1 MKQNSLFITLFLLL
15 FSVVTS
21 YAQDKKNTEIAEVI
35 EKVEFRNVSKGRV
48 GFPKG
53 QINSIAIDQN
63 DTKWVATENGL
74 VAFYADSTVRT
85 FNRAGKYDSLI
96 DKVSSI
102 RFDKKGTIWLGT
114 FSNDIVSIVNLD
126 AYGEYIWHTEIPT
139 FSNKSFYINSIDVD
153 SKGGKWIATAQGG
166 LWHISADNKK
176 TIYNREIDPNIPS
189 DVINAVTV
197 DNDDV
202 VWVGTSAG
210 MFNIKNGKFKDAFDV
225 TDSGYGYDNVLHIDL
240 KPDGNLCVTSLN
252 RKGKQFLVCN
262 QEMFQMSKR
271 VTKSSN
277 FRFNDVLITP
287 NENVWIAGN
296 KGIIKF
302 SKDAEPIFYDQD
314 SGLVVSA
321 VTALAY
327 DINQDIWLGTPTEG
341 LFKMQFKRIEIP
353 KEAEIVAIVDKIED
367 KPIKI
372 ETKIE
377 VITPEIK
384 VETEVVKPT
393 IEVAKIEVPKII
405 FNKKEIKK
413 GEAISLENIE
423 FNIKSYSLNNA
434 EGVQILVDFMKE
446 NPKVRIEIAGHT
458 DKDPHPS
465 HPSYARIAKQQLDL
479 SAQRVETVYRYL
491 TDRGIDSSR
500 IEKKA
505 YGGTK
510 PLVKSNSAE
519 NRRVEMKI
527 LEVE

>member
-15 FSVVTS
+15 FSITS
-21 YAQDKKNTEIAEVI
+21 FAQNTETAEVI
-35 EKVEFRNVSKGRV
+35 EKVEFRNISKDRV
-48 GFPKG
+48 GFPEG
-53 QINSIAIDQN
+53 QINSIAIDGN
-63 DTKWVATENGL
+63 DTKWIATENGL

-85 FNRAGKYDSLI
+85 FNRSDKYDSLI

-114 FSNDIVSIVNLD
+114 FSNDIVSVVNLD

-139 FSNKSFYINSIDVD
+139 FSNKSFYINAIDVD

-166 LWHISADNKK
+166 LWHIAANNKK
-176 TIYNREIDPNIPS
+176 TIYNREIEPNIPS
-189 DVINAVTV
+189 DAINAVTV
-197 DNDDV
+197 DNNDV

-210 MFNIKNGKFKDAFDV
+210 MFNIQNGKFKDAFDV
-225 TDSGYGYDNVLHIDL
+225 TNDGYGYDNILHIDL
-240 KPDGNLCVTSLN
+240 KPDGNLCVTALN

-271 VTKSSN
+271 VTKSKF
-277 FRFNDVLITP
+277 FRFNDVLVTP
-287 NENVWIAGN
+287 NENVWIAGV
-296 KGIIKF
+296 KGVIKF
-302 SKDAEPIFYDQD
+302 AKEEDPIFYDQD

-327 DINQDIWLGTPTEG
+327 DINGDIWLGTPREG
-341 LFKMQFKRIEIP
+341 LFKMQFKKIEIP
-353 KEAEIVAIVDKIED
+353 KEAEIE
-367 KPIKI
+367 PIK
-372 ETKIE
+372 EEVKE
-377 VITPEIK
+377 VIALVEVKKEPEIK
-384 VETEVVKPT
+384 VEKEIVKPT
-393 IEVAKIEVPKII
+393 IELPKIEVPKVF
-405 FNKKEIKK
+405 FNQKEIKK

-434 EGVQILVDFMKE
+434 EGVQALVDFMKE

-458 DKDPHPS
+458 DKDPHPA

-479 SAQRVETVYRYL
+479 SRQRVETVYRYL
-491 TDRGIDSSR
+491 TDRGIDTSR
-500 IEKKA
+500 IEKRA

-510 PLVKSNSAE
+510 PLVNSNSGV

-527 LEVE
+527 LDVE

>member
-1 MKQNSLFITLFLLL
+1 MKQNSLFIALILFLFSTTSL
-15 FSVVTS
+15 F
-21 YAQDKKNTEIAEVI
+21 AQKNEVAEVI
-35 EKVEFRNVSKGRV
+35 QKVEFRNISEGRA
-48 GFPKG
+48 GFPEG

-85 FNRAGKYDSLI
+85 FNRKDKYDSLI
-96 DKVSSI
+96 YKVSSI
-102 RFDKKGTIWLGT
+102 RFDNKGTIWLGT
-114 FSNDIVSIVNLD
+114 FSNDIVSVVNLD

-166 LWHISADNKK
+166 LWHIAANNKK
-176 TIYNREIDPNIPS
+176 TLYNRESDPNIPS

-197 DNDDV
+197 DNEDV
-202 VWVGTSAG
+202 VWVGTAAG

-277 FRFNDVLITP
+277 FRFNDVLVTP
-287 NENVWIAGN
+287 NESVWIAGN
-296 KGIIKF
+296 KGVIRF
-302 SKDAEPIFYDQD
+302 SKEADPIFYDQD

-327 DINQDIWLGTPTEG
+327 DINGDIWLGSQKEG
-341 LFKMQFKRIEIP
+341 LFKMQFKIIEIP
-353 KEAEIVAIVDKIED
+353 KEAEIVAVLEEK
-367 KPIKI
+367 KPIEVEKTLKNEI
-372 ETKIE
+372 EK
-377 VITPEIK
+377 PEIK
-384 VETEVVKPT
+384 VETEIAKPT
-393 IEVAKIEVPKII
+393 IEIAKIEAPKVI

-434 EGVQILVDFMKE
+434 EGIQTVVDFMKE
-446 NPKVRIEIAGHT
+446 NPKVRIEISGHT
-458 DKDPHPS
+458 DKDPHPA

-479 SAQRVETVYRYL
+479 SAQRVETVYKYL
-491 TDRGIDSSR
+491 TDRGIDPSR

>member
-15 FSVVTS
+15 FSVTLF
-21 YAQDKKNTEIAEVI
+21 AQNTEIAEVI
-35 EKVEFRNVSKGRV
+35 EKVEFRNISKNRT
-48 GFPKG
+48 GFPEGK
-53 QINSIAIDQN
+53 INSIAIDKN

-114 FSNDIVSIVNLD
+114 FSNDIVSVVNLD

-197 DNDDV
+197 DNNDV
-202 VWVGTSAG
+202 VWVGTNAG

-262 QEMFQMSKR
+262 EEMFQMSKR

-277 FRFNDVLITP
+277 FRFNDVLVTP
-287 NENVWIAGN
+287 NDNVWIAGN
-296 KGIIKF
+296 KGVIKF
-302 SKDAEPIFYDQD
+302 SKEADPIFYDQD

-327 DINQDIWLGTPTEG
+327 DINNDIWLGTAKEG

-353 KEAEIVAIVDKIED
+353 KEAQIVAVVDKVKVEI
-367 KPIKI
+367 KPIRV
-372 ETKIE
+372 ENIE
-377 VITPEIK
+377 VITPEVK
-384 VETEVVKPT
+384 VETEIVQPT
-393 IEVAKIEVPKII
+393 IEIAKIEVPKVI

-434 EGVQILVDFMKE
+434 EGIQTLVDFMKE
-446 NPKVRIEIAGHT
+446 HPKVRIEISGHT
-458 DKDPHPS
+458 DKDPHPA

-479 SAQRVETVYRYL
+479 SLQRVETVYTYL
-491 TDRGIDSSR
+491 IDRGIDASR

-510 PLVKSNSAE
+510 PLVNFNAAE

-527 LEVE
+527 LEVD

>member
-1 MKQNSLFITLFLLL
+1 MKQNSLFLTFFLLL
-15 FSVVTS
+15 FLLSSS
-21 YAQDKKNTEIAEVI
+21 YAQNTEVAEVI
-35 EKVEFRNVSKGRV
+35 QKVEFRNVSKNRT
-48 GFPKG
+48 GFPEGK
-53 QINSIAIDQN
+53 INSIAIDKN
-63 DTKWVATENGL
+63 DTKWVATEKGL

-114 FSNDIVSIVNLD
+114 FSNDIVSVVNLD

-139 FSNKSFYINSIDVD
+139 FSNKSFYINAIDVD

-166 LWHISADNKK
+166 LWHIAANNKK
-176 TIYNREIDPNIPS
+176 TIYNQEIEPNIPS
-189 DVINAVTV
+189 DRINAVTV

-225 TDSGYGYDNVLHIDL
+225 ITKNSGYGYDNILHIDL
-240 KPDGNLCVTSLN
+240 KPDGNLCVTALN

-262 QEMFQMSKR
+262 QEMFRMSKR
-271 VTKSSN
+271 VTKSKN
-277 FRFNDVLITP
+277 FRFNDVVVTP
-287 NENVWIAGN
+287 NESVWIAGN
-296 KGIIKF
+296 QGVFRF
-302 SKDAEPIFYDQD
+302 SRDEDPIFYNQD

-327 DINQDIWLGTPTEG
+327 DINEDIWLGTAEDG
-341 LFKMQFKRIEIP
+341 LFKMQFKTIEIP
-353 KEAEIVAIVDKIED
+353 KEAQ
-367 KPIKI
+367 
-372 ETKIE
+372 E
-377 VITPEIK
+377 VIALVEIKEPEIK
-384 VETEVVKPT
+384 VETEIIKPT
-393 IEVAKIEVPKII
+393 IEIAKIEVPKVI
-405 FNKKEIKK
+405 FNKKEVKK

-434 EGVQILVDFMKE
+434 KGVQTLVNFMRE
-446 NPKVRIEIAGHT
+446 NPKVRIEISGHT
-458 DKDPHPS
+458 DKNPHPA

-479 SAQRVETVYRYL
+479 SSQRVNTVYKYL
-491 TDRGIDSSR
+491 IDKGIDESR

-510 PLVKSNSAE
+510 PLVNFNSSE

>member
-1 MKQNSLFITLFLLL
+1 MKQNSIFIALFLLL
-15 FSVVTS
+15 FSVS
-21 YAQDKKNTEIAEVI
+21 ALFAQENTEADIVQ
-35 EKVEFRNVSKGRV
+35 KVEFKNISKGRI
-48 GFPKG
+48 GFPEG

-63 DTKWVATENGL
+63 DTKWVATESGL

-114 FSNDIVSIVNLD
+114 FSNDIVSVVNLD
-126 AYGEYIWHTEIPT
+126 TYGEYIWHTEIPT
-139 FSNKSFYINSIDVD
+139 FSNKSFYINAIDVD
-153 SKGGKWIATAQGG
+153 SKGGKWIATAEGG
-166 LWHISADNKK
+166 LWHIAANNKK
-176 TIYNREIDPNIPS
+176 TIYNNEIEPNIPS
-189 DVINAVTV
+189 DRINAVTV
-197 DNDDV
+197 DNNDV

-210 MFNIKNGKFKDAFDV
+210 MFNIKNGKFQDAFDV
-225 TDSGYGYDNVLHIDL
+225 TNSGYGYDNVLHIDL
-240 KPDGNLCVTSLN
+240 KPDGNLCVTALN
-252 RKGKQFLVCN
+252 RKEKQFLVCN

-271 VTKSSN
+271 VTKTKN
-277 FRFNDVLITP
+277 FRFNDVVVTP

-296 KGIIKF
+296 EGVVKF
-302 SKDAEPIFYDQD
+302 SKDEDPIFYDQD

-327 DINQDIWLGTPTEG
+327 DINGDIWLGTPKEG
-341 LFKMQFKRIEIP
+341 LFKMQFKKIEIP
-353 KEAEIVAIVDKIED
+353 KEAEILAVIEE
-367 KPIKI
+367 KEPIKI
-372 ETKIE
+372 ET
-377 VITPEIK
+377 EIK
-384 VETEVVKPT
+384 TEEKEVEIETEVVKPE
-393 IEVAKIEVPKII
+393 IKIAKIEVPKII
-405 FNKKEIKK
+405 FNEKEIKK

-434 EGVQILVDFMKE
+434 EGVQALVDFMKA

-458 DKDPHPS
+458 DRDPHPA

-479 SAQRVETVYRYL
+479 SRQRVETVYRYL
-491 TDRGIDSSR
+491 TDRGIDASR

-510 PLVKSNSAE
+510 PIVNSNSAL

>member
-1 MKQNSLFITLFLLL
+1 MKQNSLFITLVLLL
-15 FSVVTS
+15 FSVTVF
-21 YAQDKKNTEIAEVI
+21 AQNTEIAEVI
-35 EKVEFRNVSKGRV
+35 EKVEFRNISKNRT
-48 GFPKG
+48 GFPEG

-102 RFDKKGTIWLGT
+102 RFDDKGTIWLGT
-114 FSNDIVSIVNLD
+114 FSNDIVSVVNLD

-153 SKGGKWIATAQGG
+153 SKGGKWIATAEGG
-166 LWHISADNKK
+166 LWHIAANNKK
-176 TIYNREIDPNIPS
+176 TLYNRESDPNIPS
-189 DVINAVTV
+189 DRINAVTV

-225 TDSGYGYDNVLHIDL
+225 TNSGYGYDNVLHIDL
-240 KPDGNLCVTSLN
+240 KPDGNLCVTALN
-252 RKGKQFLVCN
+252 SKGKQFLVCN
-262 QEMFQMSKR
+262 QEMFRMSKR
-271 VTKSSN
+271 VTKSRN
-277 FRFNDVLITP
+277 FRFNDVLVTP

-296 KGIIKF
+296 DGVVKF
-302 SKDAEPIFYDQD
+302 SRDEVPIFYNQD

-327 DINQDIWLGTPTEG
+327 DINNDIWLGTPEDG
-341 LFKMQFKRIEIP
+341 LFKMQFKTIEIP
-353 KEAEIVAIVDKIED
+353 KEAEIVAVVEEV
-367 KPIKI
+367 KPVEL

-377 VITPEIK
+377 VEEPEIK
-384 VETEVVKPT
+384 LETEIVKPN
-393 IEVAKIEVPKII
+393 IEIAKIEVPKVI

-434 EGVQILVDFMKE
+434 EGVQALVDFMKE
-446 NPKVRIEIAGHT
+446 NPKVRIEISGHT

-479 SAQRVETVYRYL
+479 SRQRVETVYKYL
-491 TDRGIDSSR
+491 TDRGIDPSR

-510 PLVKSNSAE
+510 PLVKFNSAE

>member
-1 MKQNSLFITLFLLL
+1 MKQNSLLLTLILLL
-15 FSVVTS
+15 FSLGSS
-21 YAQDKKNTEIAEVI
+21 YAQDKKAAETAEVI
-35 EKVEFRNVSKGRV
+35 EKVEFKNISKDKV
-48 GFPKG
+48 GFPEG

-85 FNRAGKYDSLI
+85 FNRTGKYDSLI

-114 FSNDIVSIVNLD
+114 FSNDIVSVVNLD

-139 FSNKSFYINSIDVD
+139 FSNKSFYINAIDVD

-166 LWHISADNKK
+166 LWHIAANNKK
-176 TIYNREIDPNIPS
+176 TIYNNETEPNIPS
-189 DVINAVTV
+189 DRINAVTV
-197 DNDDV
+197 DNNDV

-210 MFNIKNGKFKDAFDV
+210 MFNIKNGKFRDAFDV
-225 TDSGYGYDNVLHIDL
+225 TNSGYGYDNVLHIDL
-240 KPDGNLCVTSLN
+240 KPDGNLCVTALN

-271 VTKSSN
+271 VTKSSS
-277 FRFNDVLITP
+277 FRFNDVLVTP

-296 KGIIKF
+296 KGVIRF
-302 SKDAEPIFYDQD
+302 SKEEDPIFYDQD

-327 DINQDIWLGTPTEG
+327 DINGDIWLGTPKEG
-341 LFKMQFKRIEIP
+341 LFKMQFKEIEIP
-353 KEAEIVAIVDKIED
+353 KEAQIIAMVEVEEKI
-367 KPIKI
+367 
-372 ETKIE
+372 
-377 VITPEIK
+377 PEIK
-384 VETEVVKPT
+384 VETEIIKPT
-393 IEVAKIEVPKII
+393 IEIAKIEVPKVI
-405 FNKKEIKK
+405 FNKKEVKK
-413 GEAISLENIE
+413 GESISLENIE

-434 EGVQILVDFMKE
+434 EGVQNLVDFMKA

-458 DKDPHPS
+458 DRDPHPA

-479 SAQRVETVYRYL
+479 SSQRVNTVYRYL
-491 TDRGIDSSR
+491 TDRGIDASR

-510 PLVKSNSAE
+510 PLVNFNSGE

>member
-1 MKQNSLFITLFLLL
+1 MKQNSFFITLFLLL
-15 FSVVTS
+15 FSVTVF
-21 YAQDKKNTEIAEVI
+21 AQDNQVAEVI
-35 EKVEFRNVSKGRV
+35 EKVEFKNISKNRA
-48 GFPKG
+48 GFPEGK
-53 QINSIAIDQN
+53 INSIAIDKN

-102 RFDKKGTIWLGT
+102 RFDDKGTIWLGT
-114 FSNDIVSIVNLD
+114 FSNDIVSVVNLD

-166 LWHISADNKK
+166 LWHISANNKK
-176 TIYNREIDPNIPS
+176 TLYNKESDPNIPS

-197 DNDDV
+197 DNDDI

-210 MFNIKNGKFKDAFDV
+210 MFNIKNGKFQDAFDV

-262 QEMFQMSKR
+262 QEMFRMSKR

-277 FRFNDVLITP
+277 FRFNDVLVTP
-287 NENVWIAGN
+287 NDNVWIAGN
-296 KGIIKF
+296 KGIIRF
-302 SKDAEPIFYDQD
+302 SRDADPIFYDQD

-327 DINQDIWLGTPTEG
+327 DINNDIWLGTSEEG
-341 LFKMQFKRIEIP
+341 LFKMQFKIIEIP
-353 KEAEIVAIVDKIED
+353 KEAEIIALV
-367 KPIKI
+367 
-372 ETKIE
+372 E
-377 VITPEIK
+377 VKEPEIK
-384 VETEVVKPT
+384 VETEIIKPT
-393 IEVAKIEVPKII
+393 IEIAKIEVPKVI

-434 EGVQILVDFMKE
+434 EGVQTLVDFMKE
-446 NPKVRIEIAGHT
+446 NPKVRIEISGHT
-458 DKDPHPS
+458 DKDPHPA

-479 SAQRVETVYRYL
+479 SAQRVETVYKYL
-491 TDRGIDSSR
+491 IDRGIDSSR
-500 IEKKA
+500 IEQKA

-510 PLVKSNSAE
+510 PLVKFNSSE

>member
-1 MKQNSLFITLFLLL
+1 MKQNSLLLILVLLL
-15 FSVVTS
+15 FSFAS
-21 YAQDKKNTEIAEVI
+21 SFAQNAEVV
-35 EKVEFRNVSKGRV
+35 EKVEFRNISKNRT
-48 GFPKG
+48 GFPEG
-53 QINSIAIDQN
+53 QINSIAIDKN

-114 FSNDIVSIVNLD
+114 FSNDIVSVVNLD

-166 LWHISADNKK
+166 LWHIAANNKK
-176 TIYNREIDPNIPS
+176 TIYNQEIEPNIPS

-210 MFNIKNGKFKDAFDV
+210 MFNIKNGKFKDAFNV
-225 TDSGYGYDNVLHIDL
+225 TNDGYGYDNVLHIDL
-240 KPDGNLCVTSLN
+240 KPDGNLCVTALN

-271 VTKSSN
+271 VTKSRN
-277 FRFNDVLITP
+277 FRFNDVLVTP
-287 NENVWIAGN
+287 NESVWIAGN
-296 KGIIKF
+296 EGIVKF
-302 SKDAEPIFYDQD
+302 SRDEDPIFYNQD

-327 DINQDIWLGTPTEG
+327 DINNDIWLGTPEEG
-341 LFKMQFKRIEIP
+341 LFKMQFKTIKIP
-353 KEAEIVAIVDKIED
+353 KEAEIVAVVEEI
-367 KPIKI
+367 KPTII
-372 ETKIE
+372 DEIE
-377 VITPEIK
+377 VETPEIE
-384 VETEVVKPT
+384 VETEIVKPT
-393 IEVAKIEVPKII
+393 IEIAKIEVPKVI

-434 EGVQILVDFMKE
+434 EGVQTLVDFMKE
-446 NPKVRIEIAGHT
+446 NPKVRIEISGHT
-458 DKDPHPS
+458 DKDPHPA

-479 SAQRVETVYRYL
+479 SRQRVETVYRYL
-491 TDRGIDSSR
+491 TDRGIDPSR

-505 YGGTK
+505 FGGTK
-510 PLVKSNSAE
+510 PLVKFNSAE

>member
-1 MKQNSLFITLFLLL
+1 MKQNSLFMTLFLLL
-15 FSVVTS
+15 FSVITS
-21 YAQDKKNTEIAEVI
+21 YAQQTEIAEVI
-35 EKVEFRNVSKGRV
+35 EKVEFRNVSKNRV
-48 GFPKG
+48 GFPEG
-53 QINSIAIDQN
+53 QINSIAIDKN

-85 FNRAGKYDSLI
+85 FNREGKYDSLI

-153 SKGGKWIATAQGG
+153 SKGGKWIATAEGG
-166 LWHISADNKK
+166 LWYIAANNKK
-176 TIYNREIDPNIPS
+176 ILYNQEYDANIPS
-189 DVINAVTV
+189 DRINAVTV

-262 QEMFQMSKR
+262 EEMFRMSKR
-271 VTKSSN
+271 VTRSSN
-277 FRFNDVLITP
+277 FRFNDVLVTP
-287 NENVWIAGN
+287 NDNVWIAGN
-296 KGIIKF
+296 EGIIKF
-302 SKDAEPIFYDQD
+302 SRDADPIFYDQD

-327 DINQDIWLGTPTEG
+327 DINEDIWLGTSEEG
-341 LFKMQFKRIEIP
+341 LFKMEFKRIEIP
-353 KEAEIVAIVDKIED
+353 KEAEIVAVVE
-367 KPIKI
+367 
-372 ETKIE
+372 KIE
-377 VITPEIK
+377 VKPTLLETEIK
-384 VETEVVKPT
+384 TETPKIEIETEIVKPT
-393 IEVAKIEVPKII
+393 IEIAKIEVPKVI
-405 FNKKEIKK
+405 FNKKEVKK

-434 EGVQILVDFMKE
+434 EGVQMLVDFMKE
-446 NPKVRIEIAGHT
+446 NPKVRIEISGHT
-458 DKDPHPS
+458 DKDPHPA

-479 SAQRVETVYRYL
+479 SRQRVETVYNYL
-491 TDRGIDSSR
+491 VDRGIDPSR

-505 YGGTK
+505 YGGTQ
-510 PLVKSNSAE
+510 PLVKFNSAE

-527 LEVE
+527 LDIE

>member
-1 MKQNSLFITLFLLL
+1 MKQNRLFIALFLLL
-15 FSVVTS
+15 FSVVPL
-21 YAQDKKNTEIAEVI
+21 YAQNAETI
-35 EKVEFRNVSKGRV
+35 EKLEFKNVSKNRA
-48 GFPKG
+48 GFPEG

-85 FNRAGKYDSLI
+85 FNRSGKYDSLI

-166 LWHISADNKK
+166 LWYISPDNKK

-197 DNDDV
+197 DNNDV

-210 MFNIKNGKFKDAFDV
+210 MFNIQNGKFKDAFDV

-277 FRFNDVLITP
+277 FRFNDVLVTP
-287 NENVWIAGN
+287 NDNVWIAGN
-296 KGIIKF
+296 KGVIKF
-302 SKDAEPIFYDQD
+302 SKDADPIFYDQD

-327 DINQDIWLGTPTEG
+327 DINGDIWLGTSKEG
-341 LFKMQFKRIEIP
+341 LFKMQFKQIEIP
-353 KEAEIVAIVDKIED
+353 KEAEIVAIVEEKEVIALVELKED
-367 KPIKI
+367 K
-372 ETKIE
+372 TKVE
-377 VITPEIK
+377 DIK
-384 VETEVVKPT
+384 VETEIIQPK
-393 IEVAKIEVPKII
+393 IEIAKIEVPKVI

-434 EGVQILVDFMKE
+434 EGLQTLVSFMKE
-446 NPKVRIEIAGHT
+446 NPKVRIEISGHT

-479 SAQRVETVYRYL
+479 SAQRVETVYKYL
-491 TDRGIDSSR
+491 TDRGIEASR

-510 PLVKSNSAE
+510 PLVKSNSSE

>member
-1 MKQNSLFITLFLLL
+1 MKQNSLFLTFFLLL
-15 FSVVTS
+15 FLLSSS
-21 YAQDKKNTEIAEVI
+21 YAQNTEVAEVI
-35 EKVEFRNVSKGRV
+35 QKVEFRNVSKNRT
-48 GFPKG
+48 GFPEGK
-53 QINSIAIDQN
+53 INSIAIDKN
-63 DTKWVATENGL
+63 DTKWVATEKGL

-114 FSNDIVSIVNLD
+114 FSNDIVSVVNLD

-139 FSNKSFYINSIDVD
+139 FSNKSFYINAIDVD

-166 LWHISADNKK
+166 LWHIAANNKK
-176 TIYNREIDPNIPS
+176 TIYNQEIEPNIPS
-189 DVINAVTV
+189 DRINAVTV

-225 TDSGYGYDNVLHIDL
+225 ITKNSGYGYDNILHIDL
-240 KPDGNLCVTSLN
+240 KPDGNLCVTALN

-262 QEMFQMSKR
+262 QEMFRMSKR
-271 VTKSSN
+271 VTKSKN
-277 FRFNDVLITP
+277 FRFNDVVVTP
-287 NENVWIAGN
+287 NESVWIAGN
-296 KGIIKF
+296 QGVFRF
-302 SKDAEPIFYDQD
+302 SRDEDPIFYNQD

-327 DINQDIWLGTPTEG
+327 DINEDIWLGTAEDG
-341 LFKMQFKRIEIP
+341 LFKMQFKTIEIP
-353 KEAEIVAIVDKIED
+353 KEAQ
-367 KPIKI
+367 
-372 ETKIE
+372 E
-377 VITPEIK
+377 VIALVEIKEPEIK
-384 VETEVVKPT
+384 VETEIIKPT
-393 IEVAKIEVPKII
+393 IEIAKIEVPKVI
-405 FNKKEIKK
+405 FNKKEVKK

-434 EGVQILVDFMKE
+434 KGVQTLVDFMRE
-446 NPKVRIEIAGHT
+446 NPKVRIEISGHT
-458 DKDPHPS
+458 DKNPHPA

-479 SAQRVETVYRYL
+479 SSQRVNTVYKYL
-491 TDRGIDSSR
+491 IDKGIDESR

-510 PLVKSNSAE
+510 PLVNFNSSE

>member
-1 MKQNSLFITLFLLL
+1 MKQNSLFIAFILLL
-15 FSVVTS
+15 FSVTS
-21 YAQDKKNTEIAEVI
+21 LFAQKNETADVI
-35 EKVEFRNVSKGRV
+35 QKVEFRNISKGRT
-48 GFPKG
+48 GFPEGK
-53 QINSIAIDQN
+53 INSIAIDKN

-85 FNRAGKYDSLI
+85 FNRASNYDSLI

-102 RFDKKGTIWLGT
+102 RFDDKGTIWLGT
-114 FSNDIVSIVNLD
+114 FSNDIVSVVNLD

-166 LWHISADNKK
+166 LWHISANNKK
-176 TIYNREIDPNIPS
+176 TLYNRESDPNIPS

-197 DNDDV
+197 DNEDV
-202 VWVGTSAG
+202 VWVGTAAG
-210 MFNIKNGKFKDAFDV
+210 MFNIKDGKFKDAFDV

-277 FRFNDVLITP
+277 FRFNDVVVTP

-296 KGIIKF
+296 EGVIRF

-327 DINQDIWLGTPTEG
+327 DINGDIWLGSSKEG
-341 LFKMQFKRIEIP
+341 LFKMQFKTIEIP
-353 KEAEIVAIVDKIED
+353 KEAEIVAVVEEI
-367 KPIKI
+367 KP
-372 ETKIE
+372 TKTEIE
-377 VITPEIK
+377 VIEVKEPEIK
-384 VETEVVKPT
+384 VETEIVKPN
-393 IEVAKIEVPKII
+393 IEIAKIEVPKVI

-434 EGVQILVDFMKE
+434 EGVQTLVDFMKE
-446 NPKVRIEIAGHT
+446 HPKVRIEISGHT
-458 DKDPHPS
+458 DKDPHPA

-479 SAQRVETVYRYL
+479 SAQRVETVYKYL

-510 PLVKSNSAE
+510 PLVNFNSAE

-527 LEVE
+527 LDVE

>member
-1 MKQNSLFITLFLLL
+1 MKQNKLFITLILLL
-15 FSVVTS
+15 FSFNLF
-21 YAQDKKNTEIAEVI
+21 AQKNEVAEVI
-35 EKVEFRNVSKGRV
+35 EKVEFKNISNNKV
-48 GFPKG
+48 GFPEGK
-53 QINSIAIDQN
+53 INSIAIDGN
-63 DTKWVATENGL
+63 DTKWIATENGL
-74 VAFYADSTVRT
+74 VAFYSDSTVRT

-114 FSNDIVSIVNLD
+114 FSNDIVSVVNLD

-153 SKGGKWIATAQGG
+153 SKGGKWIATAEGG
-166 LWHISADNKK
+166 LWHIAADNKK
-176 TIYNREIDPNIPS
+176 TIYNNEIEPNIPS
-189 DVINAVTV
+189 DRINAVTV
-197 DNDDV
+197 DNNDI

-210 MFNIKNGKFKDAFDV
+210 MFNIENGKFKDAFDV

-240 KPDGNLCVTSLN
+240 RPDGNLCVTSLN
-252 RKGKQFLVCN
+252 RKNKQFLVCN
-262 QEMFQMSKR
+262 QELFKMSKR
-271 VTKSSN
+271 VVKSKN
-277 FRFNDVLITP
+277 FRFNDVIVTP
-287 NENVWIAGN
+287 NNNVWIAGN
-296 KGIIKF
+296 KEIIKF
-302 SKDAEPIFYDQD
+302 SKEEAPIFYDQD

-327 DINQDIWLGTPTEG
+327 DINNDIWLGTAKEG
-341 LFKMQFKRIEIP
+341 LFKMQFKKIEIP
-353 KEAEIVAIVDKIED
+353 KEAQEVKEVIKEVIAI
-367 KPIKI
+367 
-372 ETKIE
+372 IE
-377 VITPEIK
+377 VEKPEIK
-384 VETEVVKPT
+384 VETEIIKPT
-393 IEVAKIEVPKII
+393 IEIAKIEVPKVI

-434 EGVQILVDFMKE
+434 EGVQLLVDFMKE
-446 NPKVRIEIAGHT
+446 NPNVRIEISGHT
-458 DKDPHPS
+458 DRDPHPA

-479 SAQRVETVYRYL
+479 SSQRVETVYRYL
-491 TDRGIDSSR
+491 TDRGIDPSR

-510 PLVKSNSAE
+510 PLVNANSAG

>member
-15 FSVVTS
+15 ISVS
-21 YAQDKKNTEIAEVI
+21 SFAQDRQSTDIAEVI
-35 EKVEFRNVSKGRV
+35 QKVEFRNISKNRA
-48 GFPKG
+48 GFPEG
-53 QINSIAIDQN
+53 QINSIAIDKN

-197 DNDDV
+197 DNNDV

-210 MFNIKNGKFKDAFDV
+210 MFNIENGKLKDAFDV
-225 TDSGYGYDNVLHIDL
+225 TNDGYGYDNVLHIDL
-240 KPDGNLCVTSLN
+240 KPDGNLCVTAFN

-296 KGIIKF
+296 KGIIRF
-302 SKDAEPIFYDQD
+302 SKEADPIFYDQD

-327 DINQDIWLGTPTEG
+327 DINNDIWLGTDEEG

-353 KEAEIVAIVDKIED
+353 KEAQEVKEEVK
-367 KPIKI
+367 
-372 ETKIE
+372 E
-377 VITPEIK
+377 VIALVEIKEKMPEIK
-384 VETEVVKPT
+384 VETEIIKPT
-393 IEVAKIEVPKII
+393 IEIAKIEVPKVI

-434 EGVQILVDFMKE
+434 EGIRILVDFMKE

-458 DKDPHPS
+458 DKDPHPA

-479 SAQRVETVYRYL
+479 SSQRVETVYTYL
-491 TDRGIDSSR
+491 IDRGIDALR

-510 PLVKSNSAE
+510 PLIKSNSAE

>member
-1 MKQNSLFITLFLLL
+1 MKQNSLFLTLFLLL
-15 FSVVTS
+15 FCSITS
-21 YAQDKKNTEIAEVI
+21 FAQDNKTAEVI
-35 EKVEFRNVSKGRV
+35 EKLEFRNISKNRT
-48 GFPKG
+48 GFPEG

-85 FNRAGKYDSLI
+85 FNRADKYDSLI

-102 RFDKKGTIWLGT
+102 RFDNKGTIWLGT
-114 FSNDIVSIVNLD
+114 FSNDIVSVVNLD

-153 SKGGKWIATAQGG
+153 SKGGKWIATAEGG
-166 LWHISADNKK
+166 VWYISPNNKK
-176 TIYNREIDPNIPS
+176 TLYNRESEPNIPS

-197 DNDDV
+197 DNNDV
-202 VWVGTSAG
+202 VWVGTNAG
-210 MFNIKNGKFKDAFDV
+210 MFNIKNGKFQDAFDV
-225 TDSGYGYDNVLHIDL
+225 TDSGYGYDNILHIDL
-240 KPDGNLCVTSLN
+240 KPDGNLCITALN

-296 KGIIKF
+296 EGIIKF
-302 SKDAEPIFYDQD
+302 SKEEEPIFYDQD

-327 DINQDIWLGTPTEG
+327 DINGDIWLGTSKEG
-341 LFKMQFKRIEIP
+341 LFKMQFKQIEVP
-353 KEAEIVAIVDKIED
+353 KEAEIVAVVKE
-367 KPIKI
+367 K
-372 ETKIE
+372 TKIDVE
-377 VITPEIK
+377 NVLKNETPEVK
-384 VETEVVKPT
+384 LETEVVQPT
-393 IEVAKIEVPKII
+393 IEIAKIEVPKVI

-413 GEAISLENIE
+413 GESVSLENIE

-434 EGVQILVDFMKE
+434 EGVQTVLDFMKE
-446 NPKVRIEIAGHT
+446 NPKVRIELSGHT
-458 DKDPHPS
+458 DKDPHPA

-479 SAQRVETVYRYL
+479 SRQRVETVYRYL
-491 TDRGIDSSR
+491 IDRGIDPSR

-510 PLVKSNSAE
+510 PLVNFNAAE